1 MPSPAAAANIT
12 VNARG
17 AAFMS
22 ESTKFSIG
30 SRVACSDGRCG
41 ELRRVVVD
49 PVAGAITHLVVE
61 PRHRSGMGHLV
72 PVDLVA
78 STGKKIRL
86 RCSKSEFEAL
96 DDAEESRFLPGTSG
110 EWDYEQDQMFSL
122 PYYRLSM
129 AAVGMGTGGMS
140 LGGEGLGIG
149 MGTVGSTAGP
159 HAVTYDRVPVGEV
172 EVRRGEH
179 VHATDGPIG
188 RVRGLVVDP
197 RDHHVTHVLLDEGHL
212 WGEKRVAI
220 PISAVNSIDNGVRL
234 SLTKDEVRD
243 LPPVDVD
250 HRD

>member
-1 MPSPAAAANIT
+1 VALSIRRPCRSGSTSPHRGRGRARMPSPAAAANIT

-96 DDAEESRFLPGTSG
+96 DDAEKTRFLPGASG
-110 EWDYEQDQMFSL
+110 DWDYEQQQASARGQRRDQLHLLATALRRRADL
-122 PYYRLSM
+122 PAGVQLGAIDQQVCDMRRRPRR
-129 AAVGMGTGGMS
+129 AGGGKTPTS
-140 LGGEGLGIG
+140 RRWS
-149 MGTVGSTAGP
+149 STATGT
-159 HAVTYDRVPVGEV
+159 AA
-172 EVRRGEH
+172 RRRRNGCP
-179 VHATDGPIG
+179 AT
-188 RVRGLVVDP
+188 
-197 RDHHVTHVLLDEGHL
+197 
-212 WGEKRVAI
+212 
-220 PISAVNSIDNGVRL
+220 
-234 SLTKDEVRD
+234 
-243 LPPVDVD
+243 
-250 HRD
+250 